1 MVVLTRSFYAHIQ
14 ACWKVNPQ
22 ERPSIRQVIDDLC
35 VVIKAE
41 CGDDEQFLSF
51 VQQQREASIKE
62 EETCVVREVT
72 RKDWK
77 KETTVTMPD
86 SKMETTHRPKCMCV
100 AGPFFLFLFLA
111 LCFVLAER
119 MLTSFVCG
127 RQTSLDRPQNRLRW
141 CV

>member
-22 ERPSIRQVIDDLC
+22 ERPSIRQVIDEIC
-35 VVIKAE
+35 VVIKAQ

-100 AGPFFLFLFLA
+100 AGPFFLFLFLS
-111 LCFVLAER
+111 FVL
-119 MLTSFVCG
+119 C
-127 RQTSLDRPQNRLRW
+127 
-141 CV
+141 